1 MKRLKQYIN
10 RFQRLTS
17 QGVKRFY
24 SLSRRLMVRQRF
36 KFTILGLCF
45 VLWSCRLLA
54 TSPVEQT
61 QVPDPA
67 LTRSITA
74 MEQHLEQQ
82 YEDYFGRELADTSLD
97 SNEIA
102 QMLLGQIRQTGRK
115 AAVLW
120 VMPKPDHL
128 RLVLIN
134 PGGLPI
140 VHEVYEADTEKLY
153 SIVRRFFIEITNP
166 RKLTTTSYLEPAQ
179 QLYNWIIK
187 PIKSDLEANGI
198 ETILFCLGEG
208 LRTLPLAALHDGQQ
222 FLIEQYGITRIP
234 GFNLMN
240 HEYTQLNDAKV
251 LAMGASEFKGQNPLP
266 AVPMELSTIV
276 QKTNPNLVGLW
287 PGKSFLNDTFT
298 LNNLDQQLTA
308 EDYKII
314 HLATHAEF
322 KPGEPNQSYI
332 QLWDSQLRLNQMPEM
347 DWNQPPAELLV
358 LSACQTAVGNAEVEL
373 GFAGLALQSGVK
385 SALASL
391 WYVSDLGTLGL
402 MSEFYQQLK
411 TASTKAE
418 ALQNAQIAMIQQKVR
433 FDEGQLITSANSLSL
448 PPELEEL
455 DDLKMSHPFF
465 WSGFNLIGS
474 PW

>member
-1 MKRLKQYIN
+1 ME
-10 RFQRLTS
+10 QRL
-17 QGVKRFY
+17 
-24 SLSRRLMVRQRF
+24 
-36 KFTILGLCF
+36 
-45 VLWSCRLLA
+45 
-54 TSPVEQT
+54 EQ
-61 QVPDPA
+61 
-67 LTRSITA
+67 
-74 MEQHLEQQ
+74 E
-82 YEDYFGRELADTSLD
+82 YENYFSRELADTSLD

-102 QMLLGQIRQTGRK
+102 QVLLRQIRQTERK

-140 VHEVYEADTEKLY
+140 VHEVYEAAPDQLY
-153 SIVRRFFIEITNP
+153 NVVRRFFIEVTNP

-179 QLYNWIIK
+179 QLYNWIIQ
-187 PIKSDLEANGI
+187 PIKSDLEASGI

-208 LRTLPLAALHDGQQ
+208 LRTLPLGALHDGQQ

-240 HEYTQLNDAKV
+240 HEYTKLNDAQV
-251 LAMGASEFKGQNPLP
+251 LAMGASEFQEQNPLP
-266 AVPMELSTIV
+266 AVPVELSAIV
-276 QKTNPNLVGLW
+276 QQTHPNPSGLW
-287 PGKSFLNDTFT
+287 PGKSFLNDAFT

-308 EDYKII
+308 DDYKII

-332 QLWDSQLRLNQMPEM
+332 QLWDGQLRLNQMPEM

-358 LSACQTAVGNAEVEL
+358 LSACRTAVGSSDVEL

-391 WYVSDLGTLGL
+391 WYVSDIGTLGL

-418 ALQNAQIAMIQQKVR
+418 ALQKAQIAMIQQKVR
-433 FDEGQLITSANSLSL
+433 FDKGQLITSKNSLSL
-448 PPELEEL
+448 PPELTDL
-455 DDLKMSHPFF
+455 DDFKMSHPFF

>member
-1 MKRLKQYIN
+1 VSRQFYGLSCRLSIQK
-10 RFQRLTS
+10 
-17 QGVKRFY
+17 
-24 SLSRRLMVRQRF
+24 RF
-36 KFTILGLCF
+36 KFAVLGFCLI
-45 VLWSCRLLA
+45 LWSSGWLTTTQVGLA
-54 TSPVEQT
+54 
-61 QVPDPA
+61 QVPDPD
-67 LTRSITA
+67 LTQSITV
-74 MEQHLEQQ
+74 MEQRLEQE
-82 YEDYFGRELADTSLD
+82 YEEYFSRELADTSLD

-102 QMLLGQIRQTGRK
+102 QVLLRQIRQTERK

-134 PGGLPI
+134 PGSLPI
-140 VHEVYEADTEKLY
+140 VHEVYEAAPDQLY
-153 SIVRRFFIEITNP
+153 SVVRRFFIEVTNP

-179 QLYNWIIK
+179 QLYNWIIQ
-187 PIKSDLEANGI
+187 PIKSDLEAGGI

-208 LRTLPLAALHDGQQ
+208 LRTLPLGALHDGQQ

-240 HEYTQLNDAKV
+240 HDYTKLNDAKV
-251 LAMGASEFKGQNPLP
+251 LAMGASEFQEQNPLP
-266 AVPMELSTIV
+266 AVPVELSTII
-276 QKTNPNLVGLW
+276 QTNPNPSGLW
-287 PGKSFLNDTFT
+287 PGKSFLNNAFT
-298 LNNLDQQLTA
+298 LNNLDQELTA

-322 KPGEPNQSYI
+322 KPGEPRESYI

-358 LSACQTAVGNAEVEL
+358 LSACRTAVGDSDVEL

-391 WYVSDLGTLGL
+391 WYVSDIGTLGL

-418 ALQNAQIAMIQQKVR
+418 ALQQAQIAMIQQKVH
-433 FDEGQLITSANSLSL
+433 FDQGQLITSTNHLSL
-448 PPELEEL
+448 PSELQDL
-455 DDLKMSHPFF
+455 DDFKMSHPFF

>member
-1 MKRLKQYIN
+1 MKRLSQSID
-10 RFQRLTS
+10 RFRVFFG
-17 QGVKRFY
+17 QGVKKFY
-24 SLSRRLMVRQRF
+24 CLSGRLQIQQRV
-36 KFTILGLCF
+36 KFAVLGFCLI
-45 VLWSCRLLA
+45 LWSSGCLA
-54 TSPVEQT
+54 NTKVGLT

-67 LTRSITA
+67 VTRSITA
-74 MEQHLEQQ
+74 MEQRLEQE
-82 YEDYFGRELADTSLD
+82 YETYFNRELADTSLD

-102 QMLLGQIRQTGRK
+102 QVLLRQIRQTDRK

-134 PGGLPI
+134 PGALPVI
-140 VHEVYEADTEKLY
+140 REIPEANPTELY
-153 SIVRRFFIEITNP
+153 NVVRRFFIEVTNP

-179 QLYNWIIK
+179 QLYNWMIR
-187 PIKSDLEANGI
+187 PIKSDLEAGGI

-208 LRTLPLAALHDGQQ
+208 LRTLPLGALHDGQQ

-240 HEYTQLNDAKV
+240 SDYIKLNDAKV
-251 LAMGASEFKGQNPLP
+251 LAMGASQFQEQDPLP
-266 AVPMELSTIV
+266 AVPVELSTIV
-276 QKTNPNLVGLW
+276 QKSNPNPTGLW
-287 PGKSFLNDTFT
+287 PGKSFLNDGFT
-298 LNNLDQQLTA
+298 LNNLDQQLSA
-308 EDYKII
+308 DDYQII

-322 KPGEPNQSYI
+322 QPGEPNQSYI
-332 QLWDSQLRLNQMPEM
+332 QLWDSQLRLNQMPERH
-347 DWNQPPAELLV
+347 WNQPPAELLV
-358 LSACQTAVGNAEVEL
+358 LSACRTAVGSSDVEL

-391 WYVSDLGTLGL
+391 WYVSDIGTLGL

-418 ALQNAQIAMIQQKVR
+418 ALQKAQIAMIQQKVR
-433 FDEGQLITSANSLSL
+433 FDKGQLITSTNHLSL
-448 PPELEEL
+448 PSELKDL
-455 DDLKMSHPFF
+455 DDFKMSHPFF